1 MNTSIGR
8 VYWVTGLAGAGKT
21 TLGLILREEIIRN
34 TGLAPVFI
42 DGDEIRAAFGN
53 KFGYEEADR
62 RELAFSY
69 SRLCNLFSK
78 QGFDVICCT
87 ISMFHDVR
95 DWNRENFVNYK
106 EIYLE
111 VDEQELKARNQK
123 QLYTK
128 NLSDELTVVGLN
140 SSFEAPRKADLTIQN
155 NGKKEL
161 GELLHIHL
169 KDIVK

>member
-1 MNTSIGR
+1 
-8 VYWVTGLAGAGKT
+8 
-21 TLGLILREEIIRN
+21 
-34 TGLAPVFI
+34 
-42 DGDEIRAAFGN
+42 
-53 KFGYEEADR
+53 
-62 RELAFSY
+62 
-69 SRLCNLFSK
+69 
-78 QGFDVICCT
+78 
-87 ISMFHDVR
+87 MFHDAG

-128 NLSDELTVVGLN
+128 ILSDEPAVVGLN

-161 GELLHIHL
+161 VSYYIFT
-169 KDIVK
+169 